1 MLGAAKEQVTAKFP
15 EESDLAPSLRN
26 QNHPFSVGSTSF
38 TGTVYVDVDMN
49 SNAPFINEHQNKT
62 CEIILSISAR
72 VLRLRQIDMIDGEVA
87 GRTLSC
93 MARHI

>member
-1 MLGAAKEQVTAKFP
+1 MLGAAKEQVTGKFP

-49 SNAPFINEHQNKT
+49 SNAPFITEHQYKT
-62 CEIILSISAR
+62 FEMQNEISPSGTTKGISNIK
-72 VLRLRQIDMIDGEVA
+72 LGPQ
-87 GRTLSC
+87 
-93 MARHI
+93 